1 MAGHHSNWIKVGSGA
16 GQGVSSKGRV
26 YISSAALKRRKL
38 TKSDLD
44 GMAVDQLLEI
54 AKGSR
59 RPKGRALAGGAKPGS
74 ADADPVA
81 QIPQG
86 VRAAVEKAAKGKTP
100 GTAAKEFEKA
110 VKKADSAKAAKK
122 PGATKPGSSFGL
134 TDLLK
139 GVGDLSAQGLAQI
152 MANLPPPT
160 RRALVVAAGV
170 ATVAA
175 VGAGVAPPVLAVGV
189 LAAAGSIAG
198 GKVLQPGGGQKPKK
212 RSPVKKGGK

>member
-1 MAGHHSNWIKVGSGA
+1 MAGHHSNWIKVGGA
-16 GQGVSSKGRV
+16 GGQGVSSKGRV

-44 GMAVDQLLEI
+44 GMAVDQILEI
-54 AKGSR
+54 ARGSR
-59 RPKGRALAGGAKPGS
+59 RPKGRAQPGGAK
-74 ADADPVA
+74 ADPA
-81 QIPQG
+81 AAMDKLPQG
-86 VRAAVEKAAKGKTP
+86 VRSAVEKAATGKTP
-100 GTAAKEFEKA
+100 GAAAKEFEKA
-110 VKKADSAKAAKK
+110 VRKADSAKAAKK
-122 PGATKPGSSFGL
+122 PGAAKPGASFGL

-170 ATVAA
+170 ASVAA
-175 VGAGVAPPVLAVGV
+175 VGAGVAPPVLALAV

-198 GKVLQPGGGQKPKK
+198 GKVLQPGGQRPKK
-212 RSPVKKGGK
+212 RSPVKKK